1 MRVHSAPTATKAKGV
16 DLAYV
21 LYSYSTNKSVGSIGP
36 SVISSV
42 RKFGLAPSAR
52 AWDFLSIALSVIGA
66 DEGCTRETSPDG
78 WTRQIDLTVSVADP
92 NFWNTQVDGLIR
104 ALGFLTGDIWQV
116 KFTGNGLAPAPPK
129 HAKPRPENAVCL
141 LSGGMDS
148 LIGALDLKAAGR
160 NLLLVSQ
167 IAKGDKKTQRYLA
180 QVIAGS
186 NRHLQLNHMV
196 HPPVQSERS
205 QRARSLIFLGFG
217 VLAATCLESYAK
229 GAPAELYVPENGF
242 ISINVPLTPLRIG
255 SLSTRTTHPYFIGL
269 IQQLLANAGINVQIR
284 NPYQFN
290 TKGEMLVG
298 CKDQAFLRKHIGSTT
313 SCGRYARSGFRQCG
327 RCVPCLV
334 RRAAFHRW
342 GGDPTPGYK
351 YDDLSIPDA
360 KHRDFDD
367 VRSVAM
373 ACEAV
378 QRRGLDRWA
387 GGSINAAQLGDTA
400 PYRDVARNG
409 LNELGTFLKAAG
421 AM

>member
-1 MRVHSAPTATKAKGV
+1 MRVHCSPTTTKAKGV
-16 DLAYV
+16 DLVYV
-21 LYSYSTNKSVGSIGP
+21 LYSHSTDKSVGSIAP
-36 SVISSV
+36 SVISNV

-92 NFWNTQVDGLIR
+92 KFWNTQVDGLVR

-129 HAKPRPENAVCL
+129 HAKPRPEDTVCL

-180 QVIAGS
+180 QAIAGS
-186 NRHLQLNHMV
+186 NCHLQLNHMV
-196 HPPVQSERS
+196 HPPFQSERS

-217 VLAATCLESYAK
+217 VLAATCLEGYAK
-229 GAPAELYVPENGF
+229 GASADLYVPENGF

-255 SLSTRTTHPYFIGL
+255 SLSTRTTHPYFMGL

-342 GGDPTPGYK
+342 GGDPTLSYK

-387 GGSINAAQLGDTA
+387 SGSINVAQLGDTA
-400 PYRDVARNG
+400 PYRDVVRNG
-409 LNELGTFLKAAG
+409 LKELGTFLKAAG